1 MPVHWTGLEEFVV
14 ELRDVGDTL
23 TAEAH
28 AILLAR
34 AEAAKTAIAAAYPV
48 QTGRLQGGLRLST
61 PRGRG
66 VNLAGMVLRQTAP
79 HGHLYE
85 YGTQERQ
92 NKAGANRG
100 RMPAHPTF
108 KPIAATHRQTALQA
122 VIDRLK
128 AYGAARVTGAI
139 D

>member
-1 MPVHWTGLEEFVV
+1 MAVQWTGLDAFLD
-14 ELRDVGDTL
+14 ELRDVGSAL
-23 TAEAH
+23 TAEAS
-28 AILLAR
+28 AILSAN

-48 QTGRLQGGLRLST
+48 QTGKLQQGLVVRRT
-61 PRGRG
+61 RGSLVAG
-66 VNLAGMVLRQTAP
+66 VLLVQTAP

-108 KPIAATHRQTALQA
+108 KPLAATHRQTALQA

-128 AYGAARVTGAI
+128 SYGATRVTG
-139 D
+139 DVT